1 MGYPQ
6 AIPNIPGSLG
16 SPRIHFFSLA
26 QPSPAHPCLAQP
38 CLAQPSQLVAET
50 KPTCGRN
57 SPNGPPRLGLSAYIP
72 RFLRGLPFQRHAW
85 VRERKRAGF
94 LSPLNNFPLRDRP
107 ESASVSERASCLYI
121 YTVYTVWDI
130 STTDGSNI
138 CSFVMFLYAF
148 LPICSSFRGVI
159 CRSGSAVYAKKYS
172 G

>member
-38 CLAQPSQLVAET
+38 CLAQPCQLVAET

-121 YTVYTVWDI
+121 YIYKNRRERRRSCPYRRRRVAEAEGPEGPEAEAVW
-130 STTDGSNI
+130 GR
-138 CSFVMFLYAF
+138 L
-148 LPICSSFRGVI
+148 G
-159 CRSGSAVYAKKYS
+159 
-172 G
+172 